1 MLRRALVLALLLP
14 VALGLSACGSA
25 EGRRAQDLLAQ
36 AQAAEANLRSA
47 TFDGAMSFTLSG
59 RKVEILFEGAGSRR
73 GQYVSMRSHGIPG
86 SDVDMRLVVRGD
98 RAWLRMN
105 GVWQSTAVPTD
116 LGRAAKS
123 ASLGSA
129 AFRELT
135 KYVKDVR
142 VNEHQVV
149 NGEPA
154 AIIAG
159 ELDTAGLVRSFA
171 KLASLSDLG
180 ASNGFDLGDLDA
192 VLGDIRAVLTVS
204 ERTHLLTSALLQLT
218 VEAAGERVELRLSYR
233 LTSANR
239 PVEIPT
245 PA

>member
-14 VALGLSACGSA
+14 VALGLAACNSA
-25 EGRRAQDLLAQ
+25 EGRRAQDLLAE

-59 RKVEILFEGAGSRR
+59 RKVEILFDGGGSRR
-73 GQYVSMRSHGIPG
+73 GQYVSMRSRGIPG
-86 SDVDMRLVVRGD
+86 SDGDIRLVVRGD
-98 RAWLRMN
+98 RAWFRMN
-105 GVWQSTAVPTD
+105 GAWQSMPVPNE
-116 LGRAAKS
+116 LGNAAKS

-129 AFRELT
+129 AFQELA

-142 VNEHQVV
+142 VSEHKIV

-159 ELDTAGLVRSFA
+159 ELDTAGLVRSIA

-180 ASNGFDLGDLDA
+180 APNGFDLGNLDA
-192 VLGDIRAVLTVS
+192 ELGDIRAVLTVS
-204 ERTHLLTSALLQLT
+204 ERTHLLTSALVQLT
-218 VEAAGERVELRLSYR
+218 VEAAGERVELQLSYR

-239 PVEIPT
+239 PVEIPA
-245 PA
+245 PS